1 MDLIKKY
8 FPNLETEQY
17 EKLEALIPLYQDWNT
32 KINVVSRKDI
42 DNLAVHHILHSLGI
56 VKMIRFQPNTSVL
69 DVGTG
74 GGFPGIPL
82 SIVFPRSNFHLIDS
96 ISKKIKVVQGI
107 ATELELAN
115 VRAEQKRVQQIKA
128 KYEFVVSRAVT
139 SFPRFVK
146 MTRNNI
152 SDDHKNGLP
161 NGIIYLKGG
170 DFSKEISNF
179 KDKVAVFKLS
189 DYFSEEFFET
199 KKVIYLPFA

>member
-8 FPNLETEQY
+8 FPNLETEQF
-17 EKLEALIPLYQDWNT
+17 EKLEALIPLYRDWNT

-56 VKMIRFQPNTSVL
+56 VKIIRFQPNTTVL

-82 SIVFPRSNFHLIDS
+82 SIVFPRSNFHLVDS
-96 ISKKIKVVQGI
+96 ISKKIKVVQEI
-107 ATELELAN
+107 ATTLELGN

-128 KYEFVVSRAVT
+128 KYDFVVSRAVT

-146 MTRNNI
+146 MTQNNI
-152 SDDHKNGLP
+152 SDEHKNGLP

-170 DFSKEISNF
+170 DFSKEIANF
-179 KDKVAVFKLS
+179 KDKVAVFKLT
-189 DYFSEEFFET
+189 DYFTEEFFET